1 MKRICR
7 QHGIS
12 RWPSRKINKV
22 NRSLTRLKHVIDS
35 VQGADG
41 SLNLTSLSPR
51 PWPHQIPPIDIQLAK
66 NCPPTSTSPLSNLQ
80 DVKIENRDAED
91 SAGSSTS
98 RASCKGKVKP
108 FIIIIISAYCQISI
122 SITIDLIC
130 LVFHSESYLRDAFSA
145 SYTQPRTIQTSG
157 LGRFG

>member
-1 MKRICR
+1 MITNSKTLRFLFSVCPTTMKRICR

-51 PWPHQIPPIDIQLAK
+51 PWPHQISPIENQPPK
-66 NCPPTSTSPLSNLQ
+66 NGPPASTSPTNYLQ
-80 DVKIENRDAED
+80 DIKIENRDAED

-98 RASCKGKVKP
+98 RASCKGNVKP
-108 FIIIIISAYCQISI
+108 FIIIIISSYCKISI
-122 SITIDLIC
+122 SMTILLIG
-130 LVFHSESYLRDAFSA
+130 LVFHSGSY
-145 SYTQPRTIQTSG
+145 
-157 LGRFG
+157 